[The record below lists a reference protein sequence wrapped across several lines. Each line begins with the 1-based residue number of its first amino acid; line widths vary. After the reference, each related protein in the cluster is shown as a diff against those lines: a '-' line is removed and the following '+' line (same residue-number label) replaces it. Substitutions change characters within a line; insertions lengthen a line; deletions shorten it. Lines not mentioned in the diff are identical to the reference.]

1 MFAKIN
7 SIGVFGMD
15 GYAVEV
21 ECSVTAG
28 MPAFATVGLPDAAV
42 KESQQRVTSAITSVG
57 FDFPLGKV
65 VVNLAP
71 GNIKK
76 EGSGFDLPIALAI
89 LFGSDSVKLPAD
101 TEEYAFIGEL
111 SLSGELRPVSGVLP
125 MAVAAWKNG
134 FKKII
139 VPSQNALEASVVKD
153 IEVFGA
159 EDIRQVLA
167 HICGERLI
175 EHTVSDDALLKSEN
189 VRYEYDFADV
199 KGQHQAKRAMEIA
212 AAGGHNLL
220 MTGTPGSGKTML
232 AQRLPSIL
240 PDMSFEEALEVT
252 KIHSIAGTLPE
263 NVPFMRARPFRA
275 PHHTVSTISLTGGG
289 RVPKPGEV
297 SLAHGGV
304 LFLDELP
311 EFSKTALEVLR
322 QPVEDRKI
330 TVSRV
335 NATVTYPSNFMLIT
349 ALNPCPCGYFGDKT
363 HTCTCNPGQ
372 IQRYIGKLSGP
383 LLDRIDLQLQIKPV
397 EYSNLTGTEKPETSA
412 EIKKRVNA
420 AREIQRKRYEN
431 CGIFCN
437 ADLSSKQIEK
447 FCVLGAESKQILE
460 SAFTRLG
467 LSARAYTRIIKVART
482 IADLANEENIL
493 PTHIAEAIGYRALDR
508 GFFSAVNRK

>member
-7 SIGVFGMD
+7 SVGVFGMD

-28 MPAFATVGLPDAAV
+28 LPAFATVGLPDTAV

-89 LFGSDSVKLPAD
+89 LFGSDTIKCRESLED
-101 TEEYAFIGEL
+101 YAFIGEL

-125 MAVAAWKNG
+125 MAVAAWKSG

-139 VPSQNALEASVVKD
+139 VPKENALEASVVKH
-153 IEVFGA
+153 IEVYGA
-159 EDIRQVLA
+159 EDIRAVLA
-167 HICGERLI
+167 HICGQRLI
-175 EHTVSDDALLKSEN
+175 EQAVGDASLFNSHN
-189 VRYEYDFADV
+189 VTYAYDFADV
-199 KGQHQAKRAMEIA
+199 KGQSQAKRALEIA
-212 AAGGHNLL
+212 AAGGHNCLL
-220 MTGTPGSGKTML
+220 IGTPGSGKTML

-263 NVPFMRARPFRA
+263 KIPFMRTRPFRA
-275 PHHTVSTISLTGGG
+275 PHHTVSTVSLTGGG
-289 RVPKPGEV
+289 RIPKPGEV

-311 EFSKTALEVLR
+311 EFSKNALEVLR
-322 QPVEDRKI
+322 QPVEDKKI
-330 TVSRV
+330 TVSRI

-372 IQRYIGKLSGP
+372 IQRYLGKLSGP
-383 LLDRIDLQLQIKPV
+383 LLDRIDLQLQVHPV
-397 EYSNLTGTEKPETSA
+397 EYSSLTTTEKAESSA
-412 EIKKRVNA
+412 EIKRRVNS
-420 AREIQRKRYEN
+420 AREIQRQRYKN
-431 CGIFCN
+431 MGIYSN
-437 ADLSSKQIEK
+437 ADLSSKDIEV
-447 FCVLGAESKQILE
+447 FCMLSPESKQILE

-482 IADLANEENIL
+482 IADLDKKENIL
-493 PTHIAEAIGYRALDR
+493 PVHIAEAIGYRALDR
-508 GFFSAVNRK
+508 NFFTAGK